1 MAKNKALD
9 QMLGDVG
16 EITAP
21 GKNTKKTFEVK
32 LGKERFGL
40 EAFCNYKSALMLE
53 LLGELSEK
61 IDLAPIFNALIAMS
75 QGEDTK
81 FIWAATVMKLLPQ
94 ALRQAPQAVTRLAA
108 LSLISNKKLAELYDQ
123 PNGIAEEIK
132 RVAKLIDFDGEPGL
146 HLKIITEALP
156 YIGLDALKNGLTGLG
171 QALGISLGRETQA
184 PNAG

>member
-1 MAKNKALD
+1 MAKKPLD
-9 QMLGDVG
+9 QMLEDVE
-16 EITAP
+16 EITAT
-21 GKNTKKTFEVK
+21 GKDIKKTFEVK

-40 EAFCNYKSALMLE
+40 EAFCNYKSALVLE

-61 IDLAPIFNALIAMS
+61 IDLAPIFNALIAIG
-75 QGEDTK
+75 QGGEETQI
-81 FIWAATVMKLLPQ
+81 IWAATVMKLLPQ
-94 ALRQAPQAVTRLAA
+94 ALKQAPQAVTKLAA

-132 RVAKLIDFDGEPGL
+132 RVAKFIDFEGEPGL
-146 HLKIITEALP
+146 PLKVITEALP

-171 QALGISLGRETQA
+171 QALGISLNRETQP